1 MALDWVTVA
10 AQIANFLVLVWL
22 LRRFLYSPITQ
33 AMERREARMRDRL
46 AEDEAARAEV
56 AERAAALDRDRA
68 DLDAAKEDIL
78 NDARQEAYR
87 LRARLEA
94 DIRAEMSTR
103 RAAWHD
109 HLKGERAAFARSLRR
124 QANHH
129 LIAVVRRVLGDF
141 AQTELGD
148 RVAASFADR
157 LGDLDAEARAGL
169 SAAAARSHDAVLVE
183 TGLPLEDA
191 AQDRIA
197 RALREAVSAEVEV
210 VFVVREEVLFGLR
223 VTIGEQTL
231 DWSAGHYLDHLEA
244 TLTETLEEEARMARQ
259 GDPAE
264 PATA

>member
-1 MALDWVTVA
+1 VALDWVTVA

-22 LRRFLYSPITQ
+22 LRRFLYRPITQ

-46 AEDEAARAEV
+46 AEAAAARAEV

-78 NDARQEAYR
+78 NAARQEADR

-109 HLKGERAAFARSLRR
+109 HLEGERAAFARSLRR

-148 RVAASFADR
+148 RVAAAFADR
-157 LGDLDAEARAGL
+157 LRDLDERTRATL
-169 SAAAARSHDAVLVE
+169 SVTAARSRDPVLVE
-183 TGLPLEDA
+183 TGFPLEGA
-191 AQDRIA
+191 AQGRIA
-197 RALREAVSAEVEV
+197 RALHELVSAEVQV
-210 VFVVREEVLFGLR
+210 DFAVREEVLFGVR

-231 DWSAGHYLDHLEA
+231 DWSAARYLDRLEA
-244 TLTETLEEEARMARQ
+244 TLTEVLEQEARMAPS
-259 GDPAE
+259 GDPAQA
-264 PATA
+264 ATA